1 VSPFD
6 PRVTPA
12 RSDLAAKH
20 LQGKVE
26 AARFIEGAVREVTAP
41 QAPVRHAPSHEAP
54 LDTEALKGERV
65 TVYEENGEGW
75 SWVQLAGD
83 GYVGWMPSEAV
94 AAPGPAPT
102 DKVCALRTLVFPG
115 PSIKLPPVEA
125 LSLGVTLAI
134 TKREGEFAITANG
147 RYLPAK
153 HVAPL
158 SAKESD
164 FVAVAERFIGVP
176 YLWGGK
182 TSFGLDCSGLVQV
195 SLTAAGVACPR
206 DSDMQEKT
214 LGQALPLDAKFR
226 RGDLLFWPGHVA
238 IVRDEATLVHANAFA
253 MATALEP
260 IKDALARIEQTGSKL
275 RTVRRL

>member
-1 VSPFD
+1 VSTFD

-12 RSDLAAKH
+12 RPDLAAKH
-20 LQGKVE
+20 LEGEIEARRFVQGTL
-26 AARFIEGAVREVTAP
+26 REVVAP

-65 TVYEENGEGW
+65 TVYEEDGEGW
-75 SWVQLAGD
+75 SWVQLSGD
-83 GYVGWMPSEAV
+83 GYVGWMPSEALG
-94 AAPGPAPT
+94 APGPAAT
-102 DKVCALRTLVFPG
+102 DKVSVLRTLAFPG

-125 LSLGVTLAI
+125 LSLGCTLAI
-134 TKREGEFAITANG
+134 AGREGEFAITSSG

-158 SAKESD
+158 SAKEPD

-195 SLTAAGVACPR
+195 SLTAAGVKCPR
-206 DSDMQEKT
+206 DSDMQEKA
-214 LGQALPLDAKFR
+214 LGSALPLDAKFR

-238 IVRDEATLVHANAFA
+238 IVRDADTIVHANAFA

-260 IKDALARIEQTGSKL
+260 LKDALARIEQAGSRL
-275 RTVRRL
+275 RTVKRF

>member
-1 VSPFD
+1 VSAFD

-26 AARFIEGAVREVTAP
+26 ARRFVEGTAREVIAA

-54 LDTEALKGERV
+54 LDTEALKGERS

-83 GYVGWMPSEAV
+83 SYVGWIPSEAL
-94 AAPGPAPT
+94 AAPGPAAT
-102 DKVCALRTLVFPG
+102 DKVGALRTLAFPG

-134 TKREGEFAITANG
+134 AKREGEFAITHDN

-158 SAKESD
+158 SAKEPD

-195 SLTAAGVACPR
+195 SLTAAGVKCPR
-206 DSDMQEKT
+206 DSDMQEKA
-214 LGQALPLDAKFR
+214 LGSALPLDAKFR

-238 IVRDEATLVHANAFA
+238 IVRDDNTIVHANAFA

-260 IKDALARIEQTGSKL
+260 LKDALARIEQAGSGL
-275 RTVRRL
+275 QTARRF